1 MAPVVHTP
9 VEGFNGIVVGVS
21 FRDGVGETE
30 DAAALGYFQSA
41 GYRIDDAAA
50 STVPPA
56 GTPLT
61 PEELERV
68 AAHAGQDA
76 GSEPPQGHDPEA
88 GAGEQNPPAT
98 GDGEAPS
105 AAADG
110 GKDGDPKRPYPQ
122 SNKAEWFDYLG
133 RVKPGHGLTL
143 ENTKAEMIAAVDAK

>member
-21 FRDGVGETE
+21 FHDGVGETD

-41 GYRIDDAAA
+41 GYRIDDAAVAAEQHAAPAGDAGQAAPAGDAAQAAPAGDADQTPPSGGAGEA
-50 STVPPA
+50 SPAGEAGQAPPA
-56 GTPLT
+56 GS
-61 PEELERV
+61 
-68 AAHAGQDA
+68 D
-76 GSEPPQGHDPEA
+76 D
-88 GAGEQNPPAT
+88 
-98 GDGEAPS
+98 
-105 AAADG
+105 

-133 RVKPGHGLTL
+133 KVKPGHGLTL